1 MSLTIAVGTN
11 TQYQGLSG
19 FSALA
24 VGALVEVDV
33 ETQSGGGLLALRLEE
48 QVPPNATAE
57 MLVGPV
63 ISVTGSPASAFT
75 LVVRQKIGPA
85 ATATT
90 VEKDTITING
100 STAFLLPGRLSNL
113 TAAGAPPF
121 TPVFSAAT
129 LFAGQNVGVATN
141 GVTNNAATA
150 TGVMLAPQ
158 TIVGTI
164 TSAVQPMCL
173 PCWGQITLTLP
184 AGNWLATL
192 TGQTTVTVYTNGNLQ
207 PINVSPVAASAVVRF
222 NGFLFKNN
230 GALVMLAAVQA
241 DGPGAP
247 IATPMQ

>member
-1 MSLTIAVGTN
+1 
-11 TQYQGLSG
+11 
-19 FSALA
+19 
-24 VGALVEVDV
+24 
-33 ETQSGGGLLALRLEE
+33 
-48 QVPPNATAE
+48 
-57 MLVGPV
+57 
-63 ISVTGSPASAFT
+63 
-75 LVVRQKIGPA
+75 
-85 ATATT
+85 
-90 VEKDTITING
+90 
-100 STAFLLPGRLSNL
+100 
-113 TAAGAPPF
+113 
-121 TPVFSAAT
+121 
-129 LFAGQNVGVATN
+129 
-141 GVTNNAATA
+141 
-150 TGVMLAPQ
+150 MLAPQ